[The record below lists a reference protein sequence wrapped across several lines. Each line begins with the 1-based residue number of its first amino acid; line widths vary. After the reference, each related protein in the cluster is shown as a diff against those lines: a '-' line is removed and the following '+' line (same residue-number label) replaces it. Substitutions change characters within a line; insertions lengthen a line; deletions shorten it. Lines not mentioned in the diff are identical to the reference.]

1 MMLGRAR
8 RGNGDCMDRSL
19 RSTKEVRG
27 VILGL
32 ALSFAALAASILA
45 PGRLDARPQK
55 SAQPDEQ
62 FQTLIR
68 STEGADLFRAYC
80 ASCHGRDAKG
90 HGPAAPALK
99 ATVPDLTMITRNN
112 GGDFP
117 VDRIRRIITGDH
129 VIASHGSRE
138 MPIWGPIF
146 HQIEADIDRGNVRLD
161 NLIKYLE
168 SIQAGKHA

>member
-1 MMLGRAR
+1 MLDSKQQSFYRGR
-8 RGNGDCMDRSL
+8 RSGAL
-19 RSTKEVRG
+19 LPLIFVA
-27 VILGL
+27 LG
-32 ALSFAALAASILA
+32 ASILA
-45 PGRLDARPQK
+45 PGRLDAGPQK
-55 SAQPDEQ
+55 PAQPDPQ

-129 VIASHGSRE
+129 VVASHGSRE
-138 MPIWGPIF
+138 MPIWGPVF
-146 HQIEADIDRGNVRLD
+146 HQVEADIDRGNVRLD

-168 SIQAGKHA
+168 SIQASKHA

>member
-1 MMLGRAR
+1 MLDSKHQSFHRGRRTVA
-8 RGNGDCMDRSL
+8 L
-19 RSTKEVRG
+19 LPL
-27 VILGL
+27 ILV
-32 ALSFAALAASILA
+32 ALGASILA
-45 PGRLDARPQK
+45 SGRIHARPQK
-55 SAQPDEQ
+55 PAQPDPQ